1 MTGPRNQPQYQVRF
15 GFGARQARELSPGAD
30 VLVWADALANGSGR
44 VADLPGTFS
53 ILAAGTGAAPAV
65 ANWVLAQQ
73 VARSRRLTVAVIA
86 AGDSQSGSQ
95 GDLQSGSQGDLQGGP
110 QGGSEGGF
118 TVDGLL
124 AAGAIIDALA
134 DAGVDYISPEAASAV
149 AAFTGLKSAHDHL
162 LSASVAGQ
170 LRVQAF
176 GRESLDAAIVSN
188 AAARFEI
195 VRE

>member
-1 MTGPRNQPQYQVRF
+1 MTAPRNQPQYQVRF

-30 VLVWADALANGSGR
+30 VLVWADALATGSR
-44 VADLPGTFS
+44 QVPDLPGTFS
-53 ILAAGTGAAPAV
+53 ILTVGTGAATAV
-65 ANWVLAQQ
+65 ADWVLAQQ
-73 VARSRRLTVAVIA
+73 VARSRRLTVVVIA
-86 AGDSQSGSQ
+86 AGDTA
-95 GDLQSGSQGDLQGGP
+95 
-110 QGGSEGGF
+110 GGF

-149 AAFTGLKSAHDHL
+149 AAFTGLQSAHDHL

-170 LRVQAF
+170 QHLQTL
-176 GRESLDAAIVSN
+176 GRDSLDAAIVSN
-188 AAARFEI
+188 AAAEFEI